1 MIHLINQ
8 SVLRLILVAGMSCC
22 SVFAS
27 NAGEFNEQDNRMTAM
42 WILVALDRDHAEPQS
57 GYETLLSALSE
68 PAPVERIEAAYSRLK
83 VCQVLVGAEGDV
95 SFPLV
100 AAQHHLFMRRLASRE
115 GDSNLADLPQ
125 EYYETKLRLAEAG
138 KLNRLRI
145 SDQPVSPASEG
156 ALAWAELGVSLG
168 LQEYGIRTR
177 QRPEPKRVANEMSN
191 RLSMAESSSIFSWAV
206 RKLDLSRF
214 AGSSEAE
221 CAFAEQIAK

>member
-8 SVLRLILVAGMSCC
+8 SVLRLILVAGASFC
-22 SVFAS
+22 SALAAS
-27 NAGEFNEQDNRMTAM
+27 AGDFNEQDNRVTAM
-42 WILVALDRDHAEPQS
+42 WIAAALDLDHARSQS
-57 GYETLLSALSE
+57 DFESLLSVVSE
-68 PAPVERIEAAYSRLK
+68 PAAVEEIEAAYNRLK
-83 VCQVLVGAEGDV
+83 VCQVSVRGEGDV

-115 GDSNLADLPQ
+115 GDSNLTDLPQ
-125 EYYETKLRLAEAG
+125 EYYETKLRLAKAG
-138 KLNRLRI
+138 KLNRLRV

-156 ALAWAELGVSLG
+156 ALAWAEMGVSLG

-177 QRPEPKRVANEMSN
+177 ERPEPKLVANKMRN
-191 RLSMAESSSIFSWAV
+191 RLSMAESSSIFAWAA

-221 CAFAEQIAK
+221 CAFTEPMAK